1 MTKEG
6 FMIEEITKE
15 IIVLLIEE
23 RGMDMKEAFDTLYDS
38 DTYRSLSDTESGL
51 YSQSTAYV
59 YEYLINE
66 IETGRMA

>member
-1 MTKEG
+1 
-6 FMIEEITKE
+6 MIEEITKE